1 MFFPGATMAVMQAIE
16 TDFGETHF
24 GKAVLGDVRRVR
36 RLVMLADR
44 MVQRPGQSLPN
55 QVQDEAAYQA
65 LLDLARCPKVTHQA
79 VCQTHFDRTRRLL
92 RLYPGV
98 VLKIHDTTELDFTTH
113 KSLKKIGQIGDG
125 GGRGYEC
132 HNSLAIVADTGEVL
146 GLANQILHC
155 RVNVPKGES
164 VAAKRARDT
173 RESLL
178 WVKGCEAVAKGCAA
192 FGPGPE
198 GHLEVD
204 VFDRGGD
211 TFENLD
217 AAHVGKRI
225 YVCRSTHNRSIF
237 IGHKDCLHE
246 GLQHDHTACLQKG
259 LLHDYVGTL
268 PEMGRRTKELPAQQA
283 KPARD
288 GKPAVLAG
296 PARTA
301 QLAVSW
307 VAVQVRPPH
316 VKRGLHRNEPLKVW
330 VVRVWEV
337 DAPAWVAEPLEWILL
352 TNHEVKTF
360 ADASTV
366 IHWYEMRW
374 TIEDFHKGQ
383 KTGCAIEK
391 PQFTAEERL
400 EPVLGMLSVIAVWLL
415 QLRWLS
421 RQEGLKDCPAVE
433 VVPPAY
439 VAVLSVAQGKG
450 RRLDMTAWEFFLG
463 LAQLGG
469 YGYYRKGRPPGWLLL
484 WRGWG
489 QLQSRLQY
497 AVAAGVETLSTS
509 QVLAHGDLSPDPNPS
524 G

>member
-1 MFFPGATMAVMQAIE
+1 MAGMQAVD
-16 TDFGETHF
+16 TDFGATHF
-24 GKAVLGDVRRVR
+24 GAAALGDVRRVR
-36 RLVMLADR
+36 SLVKLADR
-44 MVQRPGQSLPN
+44 MVVHPGQSLPS
-55 QVQDEAAYQA
+55 QVQDKAGYQA
-65 LLDLARCPKVTHQA
+65 LLRLARCPKVTHQA
-79 VCQTHFDRTRRLL
+79 VLQTHFDRTRRLL
-92 RLYPGV
+92 RLHPGV

-113 KSLKKIGQIGDG
+113 KSLKNLGQIGDG

-132 HNSLAIVADTGEVL
+132 HNSLAVVAETAEVL
-146 GLANQILHC
+146 GLANQILHR
-155 RVNVPKGES
+155 RVKAPKRES
-164 VAAKRARDT
+164 VAAKRSRET

-178 WVKGCEAVAKGCAA
+178 WIKGCDAVAKGCDA

-198 GHLEVD
+198 EHLEVD

-217 AAHVGKRI
+217 AEDAAKRI
-225 YVCRSTHNRSIF
+225 YVGRSTHNRTIA
-237 IGHKDCLHE
+237 IGHEDGSQE
-246 GLQHDHTACLQKG
+246 G
-259 LLHDYVGTL
+259 LLHDYVRTL
-268 PEMGRRTKELPAQQA
+268 PEAGRRTIEVPAQQA
-283 KPARD
+283 KPARN
-288 GKPAVLAG
+288 GKPAVLPG

-301 QLAVSW
+301 QLAVCW
-307 VAVQVRPPH
+307 AAVQVLPPH
-316 VKRGLHRNEPLKVW
+316 VRRGLHRNEPLKVW

-360 ADASTV
+360 ADACTV
-366 IHWYEMRW
+366 IHWYELRW

-391 PQFTAEERL
+391 PQFTKEERL
-400 EPVLGMLSVIAVWLL
+400 EPVLGVLSVIAVWLL
-415 QLRWLS
+415 RLRWLS

-439 VAVLSVAQGKG
+439 VAVLSVSQGKG

-469 YGYYRKGRPPGWLLL
+469 YDYYRKGRPPGWLLL

-489 QLQSRLQY
+489 QLHSRVQY
-497 AVAAGVETLSTS
+497 ALAAGVETLSTS
-509 QVLAHGDLSPDPNPS
+509 DCIPHGELAPYPS
-524 G
+524 RFG